1 MCDNWRKEH
10 AKEVSCEGV
19 VLDSG
24 DGEFIVKGHVNSL
37 TSNPTIIFWAPNPP
51 TYCTSYTGSGLPY
64 PNSEI
69 AYENTPNRG
78 AVVANSGH
86 FKFRVRYPCAH
97 YAGLGSLYLEPYVNI
112 KVCEEGSD
120 GKIQQIK
127 LGNGIP
133 FRSLTYPPTE
143 KNTRARKNV
152 MFYAGRDKLPIRSQ
166 EQILRDSG
174 FPEENKVPQN
184 FWGKAVPH
192 E

>member
-10 AKEVSCEGV
+10 SEEVSCEGI

-37 TSNPTIIFWAPNPP
+37 TSAPTVIFWAPNPP
-51 TYCTSYTGSGLPY
+51 TYSSSYTGSGLPY

-69 AYENTPNRG
+69 AYENTPNKG
-78 AVVANSGH
+78 AVVAQGGH
-86 FKFRVRYPCAH
+86 FKFRVRYPAAH
-97 YAGLGSLYLEPYVNI
+97 YAGLGSVYLEPYVNI
-112 KVCEEGSD
+112 KICESGST

-133 FRSLTYPPTE
+133 FRSLTYPPIQP
-143 KNTRARKNV
+143 NTRPRKNV
-152 MFYAGRDKLPIRSQ
+152 MFYSGRSKLPMRTQ
-166 EQILRDSG
+166 EQILRASG
-174 FPEENKVPQN
+174 FPESNKMPEN
-184 FWGKAVPH
+184 FWGGAVPH